1 MKNIKNFSSFLGG
14 VLTVLLV
21 AGCLNTALAA
31 SGKVSYN
38 FSNVALGGETKI
50 TAGQDITAAN
60 GQKVPGTILFTD
72 AAGGKTNYL
81 PIRAVSDLLGVE
93 IGYDSATKTVLL
105 GKQPAAPASS
115 ASAFT
120 AAEMASALRG
130 DAALIRSRGGTLLPD
145 NEPSSYTGINDKV
158 YKVFLDRNGQKRVEY
173 FVGNPNTLHASD
185 AGLLGDLMESGD
197 YRRNSKG
204 ESYGHLTL
212 SDYVGY
218 DPALVY
224 LAEYPQEDRPAG
236 YFRASER
243 EAVPNLPKDQCPHN
257 FTIPL
262 YDSEG
267 TVIGEYKV
275 ACRGHDDMSGMT
287 IEDAK
292 AALEQQQN

>member
-1 MKNIKNFSSFLGG
+1 MKKQIPSFFTGFASA
-14 VLTVLLV
+14 VLLLTL
-21 AGCLNTALAA
+21 CTTALAA

-38 FSNVALGGETKI
+38 FANVALGGETKI
-50 TAGQDITAAN
+50 TAGQDIAAAN

-120 AAEMASALRG
+120 AAEMTSALRG

-218 DPALVY
+218 DPELVY